1 MIGCDIIEIQRIQNA
16 FLKRGDRFAQRIL
29 TPNEM
34 ELFLKHNKR
43 ISFLAGRFA
52 AKESIAKTLQTGF
65 TNGVTFHSMEILP
78 VAPVPATP
86 VPVALVPVAPQV
98 TLVPATP
105 VPATPVPATPV
116 PVALV
121 PVAPQVTLNLS
132 PKTEALI
139 LSRLMAMPSNAHN
152 GHNEHLRRHSA
163 SGAGAKIVVDVS
175 ISHCRTYAV
184 AVSRATVIA

>member
-65 TNGVTFHSMEILP
+65 TNGVTFHSMEILS

-86 VPVALVPVAPQV
+86 VPVAPQV
-98 TLVPATP
+98 TL
-105 VPATPVPATPV
+105 VPATPV

-139 LSRLMAMPSNAHN
+139 LSRLMALPSNAHN